1 MTSDPSSPSSQ
12 RDPSSQPGSPAQ
24 PSPADPSAPGAAG
37 ADAAAARY
45 GNGYSVGHS
54 LGRHAYV
61 RVGESDHAGW
71 GREYYYEAEDD
82 PSVRF
87 KIVSAFYWVPAI
99 ENPQQPRLL
108 FGADYDLDYWEPS

>member
-1 MTSDPSSPSSQ
+1 MTTSPSSPIDPPDPSSLSS
-12 RDPSSQPGSPAQ
+12 P
-24 PSPADPSAPGAAG
+24 PSPTDPGAAG

-45 GNGYSVGHS
+45 GNGYSAGHS

>member
-1 MTSDPSSPSSQ
+1 MRRAVAVALSVCLLVVVLWPALSMCATYLMGPS
-12 RDPSSQPGSPAQ
+12 
-24 PSPADPSAPGAAG
+24 AAG

-45 GNGYSVGHS
+45 GNGYSAGHS

-87 KIVSAFYWVPAI
+87 KIVSAFHWVPAI

>member
-1 MTSDPSSPSSQ
+1 VRRAVAVALSVCLLVVVLW
-12 RDPSSQPGSPAQ
+12 PAL
-24 PSPADPSAPGAAG
+24 SMCATYLMGPSAAA

-45 GNGYSVGHS
+45 GDGYSASHS
-54 LGRHAYV
+54 LGRHAYA

-82 PSVRF
+82 PSARF
-87 KIVSAFYWVPAI
+87 KIVSEFHWVPAI

-108 FGADYDLDYWEPS
+108 FGAYYRFDYWEPS

>member
-1 MTSDPSSPSSQ
+1 MLFRS
-12 RDPSSQPGSPAQ
+12 
-24 PSPADPSAPGAAG
+24 
-37 ADAAAARY
+37 
-45 GNGYSVGHS
+45 
-54 LGRHAYV
+54 

-87 KIVSAFYWVPAI
+87 KIVSEFHWVPAI